1 MWLVALKEFKRG
13 DTIMRSTGYAERMRA
28 GNGSERERE
37 YVSLDV
43 WLKAVV
49 SKLGRER
56 KEKVTHDYN
65 PSTFLSSRRES

>member
-1 MWLVALKEFKRG
+1 
-13 DTIMRSTGYAERMRA
+13 MRA
-28 GNGSERERE
+28 GNESERERE
-37 YVSLDV
+37 YVSLDA

-56 KEKVTHDYN
+56 KEKVTYDYN

>member
-1 MWLVALKEFKRG
+1 MVSGPQRIQKG

-28 GNGSERERE
+28 GNESERERE
-37 YVSLDV
+37 YVSLDA

-56 KEKVTHDYN
+56 KEKVTYDYN